1 MLSRLVIL
9 ILKVPGASVN
19 PDSQAS
25 VRVGRNTVVIRV
37 IVDTRLKIVDLE
49 LSSFPL
55 IQSIHLDS
63 WLIRLGIA
71 RLPLKIRARSS
82 TPLKSSTM

>member
-9 ILKVPGASVN
+9 ILKVPSASVN

-25 VRVGRNTVVIRV
+25 VRVGRNTLVIRV
-37 IVDTRLKIVDLE
+37 IVETRLKIVDLE
-49 LSSFPL
+49 LSSFSL

-71 RLPLKIRARSS
+71 RFPLKIRARSS

>member
-9 ILKVPGASVN
+9 ILKVPSASVN
-19 PDSQAS
+19 PRLWRSQAS
-25 VRVGRNTVVIRV
+25 VRVGRNSVVIRV

-49 LSSFPL
+49 FPSFSL

-63 WLIRLGIA
+63 
-71 RLPLKIRARSS
+71 
-82 TPLKSSTM
+82 

>member
-9 ILKVPGASVN
+9 ILKVPSASVN
-19 PDSQAS
+19 PRAS
-25 VRVGRNTVVIRV
+25 VRVGRNSVVIRV

-49 LSSFPL
+49 FPSFSL

-71 RLPLKIRARSS
+71 RLLLKIRARSS
-82 TPLKSSTM
+82 TPLISSTM

>member
-9 ILKVPGASVN
+9 ILKVPSASVN

-37 IVDTRLKIVDLE
+37 IVDTRLKIVDLG

-55 IQSIHLDS
+55 IQGAGACHLES
-63 WLIRLGIA
+63 
-71 RLPLKIRARSS
+71 
-82 TPLKSSTM
+82 